1 MAPKSK
7 PTPRKAL
14 KRPTGELSKSNS
26 KLAKFIKGSDSGKKF
41 TGAEARTVA
50 GKYRDME
57 KAAGGFRTMDS
68 SGVALGKAEAAVK
81 KIRKPA
87 AKKTTSRG
95 PKAGTSTVAS
105 IAKRFGVTARE
116 ARDIATAIGGIKDVV
131 TNRAETGARGGTAR
145 QLRNAVKNVATQYK
159 ETAVA
164 AATGKPG
171 KPAKKYLSSM
181 GDNPQTFYG
190 QKKRK

>member
-1 MAPKSK
+1 MAPKK
-7 PTPRKAL
+7 KIDIMP
-14 KRPTGELSKSNS
+14 RPTKAEQARAVAQQKAYDKFKQTEKSRQYS
-26 KLAKFIKGSDSGKKF
+26 PAPMSAAAKAKA
-41 TGAEARTVA
+41 GAR
-50 GKYRDME
+50 
-57 KAAGGFRTMDS
+57 
-68 SGVALGKAEAAVK
+68 GKAT
-81 KIRKPA
+81 A
-87 AKKTTSRG
+87 AKTK
-95 PKAGTSTVAS
+95 PKSTAAQ
-105 IAKRFGVTARE
+105 IAKRFGITARE
-116 ARDIATAIGGIKDVV
+116 ARDIATAMGGIKDVL

-171 KPAKKYLSSM
+171 KPAKKYLTSM